1 MEKLSVKRKMI
12 KMKYKL
18 LGKYIKKIDF
28 EISNSKIFYELAKNI
43 SKYKINF
50 GIQSKQIKNNVIEID
65 TTLSLNPVDDDFE
78 KIETKIIYTAI
89 AELNGD
95 MNDKVE
101 LEKIILIKI
110 PTEIYP
116 EMRKIFI
123 SIFESSGFKDI
134 KIDKLVDF
142 HKLHQKSKIN

>member
-1 MEKLSVKRKMI
+1 
-12 KMKYKL
+12 MKYKL